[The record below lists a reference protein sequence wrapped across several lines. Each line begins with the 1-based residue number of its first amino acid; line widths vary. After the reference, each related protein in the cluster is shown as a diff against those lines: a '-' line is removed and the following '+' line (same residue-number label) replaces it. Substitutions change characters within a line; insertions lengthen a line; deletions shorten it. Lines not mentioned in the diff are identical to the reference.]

1 MDNSWSALGASLDA
15 LAEELGE
22 GCGDLLAMT
31 LAQGFHLLSVADPA
45 APVWI
50 PFMGSAVR
58 SGAANPDTVFS
69 FARIDGRHR
78 YRITGVRGEVRFAD
92 ILAQAGIVGLQPAP
106 GPTVDVLDLADVPT
120 DPDGRFTIVVSDEEP
135 AEDGVYWWRLDP
147 RVDQLWF
154 RQVAYDWGTVRDAPL
169 AIVRTDA
176 APPQRTPIAL
186 PDLAGF
192 VRNYTLAWRDK
203 VAGLRQLGL
212 VNRLELVG
220 LPDETGRVAQSYY
233 QGVFE
238 LEPEHALLLEVPVPR
253 QCRYWSVM
261 LTDEHYTT
269 VDWTRHQCSL
279 NGAQAHVDTD
289 GVFRAVISTV
299 DPGYHNWLDTGG
311 LRSGSILGR
320 WNHAEDNPL
329 PTLRSVP
336 LAELAARLP
345 ADSPRVSAGERQR
358 TLVRRLAQ
366 AQLRRRC

>member
-15 LAEELGE
+15 LAGELGE

-31 LAQGFHLLSVADPA
+31 LSQGYQLLSVTDPA

-50 PFMGSAVR
+50 PFMGSAIR

-69 FARIDGRHR
+69 FTRIDGQYG
-78 YRITGVRGEVRFAD
+78 YRITGVRGEVQFAD
-92 ILAQAGIVGLQPAP
+92 ILAQAGIVGLQPTP
-106 GPTVDVLDLADVPT
+106 GPTVDVLDLADVPVG
-120 DPDGRFTIVVSDEEP
+120 PDGRFTIVISAEEP

-154 RQVAYDWGTVRDAPL
+154 RQVAYDWTTVRDAPL

-176 APPQRTPIAL
+176 APPDRRPVPL
-186 PDLAGF
+186 PDLARF
-192 VRNYTLAWRDK
+192 VRNYTVAWRDH
-203 VAGLRQLGL
+203 VTGLRERGM

-253 QCRYWSVM
+253 RCRYWSVM

-269 VDWTRHQCSL
+269 VDWTRYQCSL
-279 NGAQAHVDTD
+279 NGAQAHVGAD

-299 DPGYHNWLDTGG
+299 DPGYPNWLDPGG
-311 LRSGSILGR
+311 LRGGTILGR
-320 WNHAEDNPL
+320 WNHADANPL
-329 PTLRSVP
+329 PVLRSVP
-336 LAELAARLP
+336 LAELADHLP
-345 ADSPRVSAGERQR
+345 ADSARVSARERHR
-358 TLVRRLAQ
+358 LLLERRAQ